1 MFFASICLPA
11 SSLGGLNW
19 EAKNEAAFEQTGLQ
33 KSKTQRKAIKITDAL
48 LAEHTVFHSL
58 FEVVEKQLDQ
68 NPSVERIRVL
78 AEILLHLLEKHGQ
91 AEHDLLVPPIEPF
104 LHEIG
109 HLENFHKEDDIIIET
124 LQKIVDCDDPGLA
137 KQVMIKTLR
146 LANDHFDKEE
156 RFVFPLAEKHISE
169 KSLNELGDA
178 WAKGKEL

>member
-1 MFFASICLPA
+1 M
-11 SSLGGLNW
+11 
-19 EAKNEAAFEQTGLQ
+19 
-33 KSKTQRKAIKITDAL
+33 KITDAL

-68 NPSVERIRVL
+68 TTSIERIHLL
-78 AEILLHLLEKHGQ
+78 ADILLHLLEKHGQ

-124 LQKIVDCDDPGLA
+124 LQKISECEDAGLA
-137 KQVMIKTLR
+137 RQIMSKPLR

-156 RFVFPLAEKHISE
+156 RFVFPLAEKHMSE

-178 WAKGKEL
+178 WAKGKELRA